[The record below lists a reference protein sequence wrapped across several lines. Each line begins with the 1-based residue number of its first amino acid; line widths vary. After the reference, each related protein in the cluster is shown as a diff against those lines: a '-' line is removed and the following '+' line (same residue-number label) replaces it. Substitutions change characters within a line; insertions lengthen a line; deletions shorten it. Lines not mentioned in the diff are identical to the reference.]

1 MRPNSKA
8 HSLSKAVLSLFLILL
23 TTVTS
28 WGETKQLG
36 DYTFDADGDI
46 YLIKSA
52 TDLSNLAGYVSS
64 GKGSTSGLTFKVNNS
79 IETSR
84 G

>member
-8 HSLSKAVLSLFLILL
+8 HSLSKAILSLFLILL
-23 TTVTS
+23 TAVTS
-28 WGETKQLG
+28 WGATKQLS

-52 TDLSNLAGYVSS
+52 TDLSNLAGYNNKYIKHS
-64 GKGSTSGLTFKVNNS
+64 KLGLN
-79 IETSR
+79 IPITSR